1 MENIRAQFVLKAVEY
16 FDREL
21 AKAASDGG
29 QHVYVQLHEKLA
41 MMAPILEL
49 LAAADAEVAKE
60 RVVRY
65 VVLTKEL
72 LVGEARECVKAI
84 VRSQKD
90 HGKGAGIGKQV
101 FKAEA
106 GLLGDVKVGGD
117 AEVRREGLHQHIRG
131 GEVSSAFDNMV
142 STLIPRVANEISVL
156 EDLVDKAALKSSIS
170 SEYAAGAFVSDI
182 EPIMVEC
189 MTSVKSS
196 RGLALLDMTGVVSTS
211 LLKLPD
217 GSAGSSPQTLTPI
230 STLSFMLR
238 RVMERGLAQW
248 DAFESE
254 MEAAIQSRFKEVRR
268 RSASDVRVLPYVS
281 SFEHISSNVESI
293 VAEWAAKE
301 GVKNLSNVSN
311 LRSPASSPAGSGRST
326 ASTADQI
333 RTMADDLYARVL
345 PQILK
350 TIDSFSENHEKYKFR
365 IQMENY
371 AFLRTSLQAL
381 GVKSSEVLTQHSA
394 KAAELRDTAVRSYVS
409 KLMKE
414 SLVLQPLVGGKVDP
428 GGTCDDAFADLGAFE
443 TAVRFVSNAVRRDLG
458 ESSYL
463 IRVVWGCLESRI
475 MAALDR
481 YDGGEHVDACRRLLA
496 SLSLHAVPRMY
507 P

>member
-196 RGLALLDMTGVVSTS
+196 RGLALLDR
-211 LLKLPD
+211 
-217 GSAGSSPQTLTPI
+217 A
-230 STLSFMLR
+230 
-238 RVMERGLAQW
+238 RGKG
-248 DAFESE
+248 
-254 MEAAIQSRFKEVRR
+254 IGRFHE
-268 RSASDVRVLPYVS
+268 
-281 SFEHISSNVESI
+281 
-293 VAEWAAKE
+293 
-301 GVKNLSNVSN
+301 
-311 LRSPASSPAGSGRST
+311 
-326 ASTADQI
+326 
-333 RTMADDLYARVL
+333 
-345 PQILK
+345 
-350 TIDSFSENHEKYKFR
+350 IDW
-365 IQMENY
+365 
-371 AFLRTSLQAL
+371 L
-381 GVKSSEVLTQHSA
+381 GV
-394 KAAELRDTAVRSYVS
+394 
-409 KLMKE
+409 
-414 SLVLQPLVGGKVDP
+414 LVCVDP
-428 GGTCDDAFADLGAFE
+428 FNDE
-443 TAVRFVSNAVRRDLG
+443 V
-458 ESSYL
+458 
-463 IRVVWGCLESRI
+463 
-475 MAALDR
+475 
-481 YDGGEHVDACRRLLA
+481 
-496 SLSLHAVPRMY
+496 
-507 P
+507 